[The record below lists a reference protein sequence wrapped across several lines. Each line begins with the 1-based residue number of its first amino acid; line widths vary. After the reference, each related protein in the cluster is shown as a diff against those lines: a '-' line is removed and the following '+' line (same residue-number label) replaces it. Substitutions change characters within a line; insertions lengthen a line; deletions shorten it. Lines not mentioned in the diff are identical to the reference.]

1 MEYAKRPDQ
10 RQLYGSYSMTMCLI
24 KDHPHFLHIEEDWV
38 EMLLKAEM
46 HIKNEH
52 GDNCLMILFLNDD
65 A

>member
-24 KDHPHFLHIEEDWV
+24 KIHPHFLKIEEEWV

-46 HIKNEH
+46 YIKNKY
-52 GDNCLMILFLNDD
+52 G
-65 A
+65 